1 MNEKIIENDVKK
13 IVNELIED
21 LIIVDID
28 TNLKDHMDS
37 IKLVSLIVEL
47 EEHFNITI
55 SDNDFSIEN
64 YKTIY
69 NIIML
74 VKKYL

>member
-28 TNLKDHMDS
+28 TNLNDYMDS

-64 YKTIY
+64 YKTIH

-74 VKKYL
+74 VKRYL